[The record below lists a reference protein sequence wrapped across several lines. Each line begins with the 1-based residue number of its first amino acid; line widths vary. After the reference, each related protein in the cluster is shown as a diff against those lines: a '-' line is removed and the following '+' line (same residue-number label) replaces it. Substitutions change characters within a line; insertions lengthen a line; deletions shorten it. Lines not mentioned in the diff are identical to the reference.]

1 MLYIIWGF
9 LSFVIFLIYPM
20 FFSKIE
26 MVGFSSFN
34 FFVKRV
40 VASVMT
46 GGIALVLLSALIQ
59 SGN

>member
-1 MLYIIWGF
+1 
-9 LSFVIFLIYPM
+9 M